1 MLHCAHHVDTLLNVS
16 GTSRV
21 PSGYKLQSLTG
32 RLFREIQPSSL
43 RPLTVA
49 QRRKLEQSTKACLQ
63 TAPIR
68 PPLRPEK
75 ACSYDVIVLGNLC
88 LDIFVSVPALPSTEE
103 SSRRKLLQEL
113 TASPPDRTSWEVGG
127 NTNFMIAAAR
137 LGMQVASI
145 GHLGPDE
152 YGQFIKDVLQ
162 KEGVHE
168 VRPLIGLDQ
177 LDESLKQTLLC
188 FVLVAPNAAHSFCS
202 RYDFGPWPLLPG
214 VTSMPPSAWQALTDT
229 RAIYLNGCLFD
240 ELPSDM
246 VLSALLQAKNNGAVI
261 CFDPGP
267 RSWVLSSG
275 SRRPTLNALLDLSD
289 IVVMTEE
296 EALAVTG
303 QLGAQAAAQWVLDR
317 PESTTQ
323 WSIVKQ
329 GSSGSVLCS
338 RASPAVYSQPALE
351 VTVGDTVGCGDS
363 FAAAIVMGY
372 IRSHDIPSTMA
383 LANAVGAATAMG
395 TGAGTNVASANTVV
409 QLLTEATNQ
418 STANNAGPDDNQT
431 GAAMHDQAYGNAAA
445 LQILK
450 DSLRP
455 GAESAYGDSAQAA

>member
-1 MLHCAHHVDTLLNVS
+1 MLGGSWPVTATANVTCTLSFGSFKCGHLYRPRFRKQQL
-16 GTSRV
+16 SR
-21 PSGYKLQSLTG
+21 PPRSQCLT
-32 RLFREIQPSSL
+32 P
-43 RPLTVA
+43 A
-49 QRRKLEQSTKACLQ
+49 STKSSESSTTACLQ
-63 TAPIR
+63 TAAALPR
-68 PPLRPEK
+68 VT
-75 ACSYDVIVLGNLC
+75 CTYDVIALGNLC
-88 LDIFVSVPALPSTEE
+88 LDIFVSVPELPSTELK
-103 SSRRKLLQEL
+103 SRQKLLSDL
-113 TASPPDRTSWEVGG
+113 TAAPPSRTAWEVGG

-137 LGMQVASI
+137 LGMQVAPV

-152 YGQFIKDVLQ
+152 YGQYIKDVLQ

-168 VRPLIGLDQ
+168 VRPLVGVEH

-188 FVLVAPNAAHSFCS
+188 FVLVAPDAAHSFCS

-214 VTSMPPSAWQALTDT
+214 VTSLPEAAWQAMQNTH
-229 RAIYLNGCLFD
+229 AIYLNGCLFD

-246 VLSALLQAKNNGAVI
+246 VLSALLQARNNGAVI

-275 SRRPTLNALLDLSD
+275 PRRLTLDALLDLSD

-303 QLGAQAAAQWVLDR
+303 QLGAEAAAQWVLNR
-317 PESTTQ
+317 PNSSTQ

-338 RASPAVYSQPALE
+338 RNSLVYNQPALQ
-351 VTVGDTVGCGDS
+351 VPVGDTVGCGDS

-372 IRSHDIPSTMA
+372 IRNYDIPATMA

-395 TGAGTNVASANTVV
+395 TGAGTNVASAQTVV
-409 QLLTEATNQ
+409 QLLTNATADNPASNGNHGKAQ
-418 STANNAGPDDNQT
+418 NGGKFQDKQAN
-431 GAAMHDQAYGNAAA
+431 GNAAA
-445 LQILK
+445 LQILQK
-450 DSLRP
+450 SQIP
-455 GAESAYGDSAQAA
+455 ASNKSGDAA